1 MTSKALYAQT
11 LAGHTALLGAGH
23 ADTLRVKVNLA
34 LLIETL
40 GESDVAREMYQSAAE
55 QQEAVCGKQ
64 HKLTRFTRALWANNL
79 IKLGDEQGALR
90 VMAVQHDSLYRS
102 VLDCIVLVC
111 GDKCTFAQANRGQG
125 CEVKVA
131 LRWQRRRS
139 IAM

>member
-1 MTSKALYAQT
+1 MLI
-11 LAGHTALLGAGH
+11 
-23 ADTLRVKVNLA
+23 
-34 LLIETL
+34 IETL
-40 GESDVAREMYQSAAE
+40 GESDVAREMYYQTAAE
-55 QQEAVCGKQ
+55 QQEAVCRKQ

-79 IKLGDEQGALR
+79 IERGDEQGALR
-90 VMAVQHDSLYRS
+90 VMAVEHDSLYRS